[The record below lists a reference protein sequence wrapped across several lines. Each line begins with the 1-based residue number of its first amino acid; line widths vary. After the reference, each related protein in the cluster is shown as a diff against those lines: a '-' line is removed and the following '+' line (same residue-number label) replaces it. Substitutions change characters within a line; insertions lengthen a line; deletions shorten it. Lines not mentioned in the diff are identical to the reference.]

1 MEPHHETSFPATL
14 CRWVGEIVQSSP
26 EAGRLTLVELIVGAL
41 LASGGHVT
49 QAILALTP
57 RLSWQAYHWMLEHG
71 RFRLLSLISALCRI
85 VRREIGERRCFAIID
100 DTLAPRCSAQAPGV
114 AIRFDHAAK
123 TNRPTFLLCQCFVT
137 LSAVVPCRDRPRSVP
152 LVTGLCRSSGNAG
165 KIAMAK
171 GLLRAVGALGPLCL
185 LLDAWYMRGSLIRT
199 ALRLGH
205 EVIGQV
211 RRDTALF
218 ALPPPREPARRGRPR
233 LYGARLDADAVAALP
248 ASVHTIAGYG
258 GRSARLRHAMC
269 RPRFL
274 KGVIVRVVWCELEK
288 GSGWAKGRLL
298 LSTDPTLS
306 APAIVEAYSGRW
318 TIEPLFRDLK
328 TVDGLG
334 AMWQRGRIAL
344 LRWLH
349 LVQIARTLLVLLTAR
364 AEPQT
369 LALIRLGGWRPAA
382 TLTPGLVKEALAAR
396 FRNFEAFRL
405 LPETYRKSG
414 PGRSTGPPAIA
425 VAA

>member
-1 MEPHHETSFPATL
+1 VLGPSARCRGPLRSRGQRPA
-14 CRWVGEIVQSSP
+14 
-26 EAGRLTLVELIVGAL
+26 
-41 LASGGHVT
+41 
-49 QAILALTP
+49 
-57 RLSWQAYHWMLEHG
+57 
-71 RFRLLSLISALCRI
+71 FLLS
-85 VRREIGERRCFAIID
+85 
-100 DTLAPRCSAQAPGV
+100 
-114 AIRFDHAAK
+114 
-123 TNRPTFLLCQCFVT
+123 QCFVT

-165 KIAMAK
+165 KLALAK
-171 GLLRAVGALGPLCL
+171 GLLRAVGALGPVCL

-218 ALPPPREPARRGRPR
+218 ALPPPRESGRRGR
-233 LYGARLDADAVAALP
+233 LYGARLNADAVAALP
-248 ASVHTIAGYG
+248 ASVHAIAGYG
-258 GRSARLRHAMC
+258 GRSARLRHAVC

-274 KGVIVRVVWCELEK
+274 KGVIVRAVWCELEK
-288 GSGWAKGRLL
+288 GSGWARARLL

-306 APAIVEAYSGRW
+306 APAIVEAYSRRW
-318 TIEPLFRDLK
+318 SIEPLFRDLK
-328 TVDGLG
+328 MIDGLG
-334 AMWQRGRIAL
+334 AMWQRGRTAL

-382 TLTPGLVKEALAAR
+382 TLTPGLVKDALAAR

-405 LPETYRKSG
+405 LPETCRKSG
-414 PGRSTGPPAIA
+414 PVRSTGPPAN
-425 VAA
+425 AAAA